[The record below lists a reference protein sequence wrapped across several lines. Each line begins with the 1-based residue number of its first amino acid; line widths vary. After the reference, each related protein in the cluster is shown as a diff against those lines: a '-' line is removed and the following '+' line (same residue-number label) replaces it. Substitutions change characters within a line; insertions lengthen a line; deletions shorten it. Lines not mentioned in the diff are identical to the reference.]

1 MTTKTTPH
9 FAPVSRRDRAHG
21 SGVDVVSVLVAP
33 LDAVRSALLRALGRS
48 GRTLFSDRAL
58 RIALYGV
65 VGIVSALLTTCFA
78 PVWAFALGPVLLG
91 VPHLVADVR
100 YLVVRPG
107 FLRRPWLL
115 LAVGTPLAA
124 SVFFPSTAIGLAAGL
139 GAVACA
145 RTSLARRFVA
155 GAAWA
160 GVVFLSARF
169 PAISTLALVHAHNV
183 LAVLLFLVAFATPR
197 RLWTSVLP
205 AIVFVAAIAAFLLGA
220 LDPWLFRHAALADGP
235 RTGLTASRIVASLAP
250 LSDPVL
256 SLRLAFLFVF
266 AQGVHYV
273 YWLRLVPEAARDRPG
288 LRSFRSSLRALRAD
302 LGAPVLVLAALA
314 MAALGLR
321 ALTSLEGARLVYL
334 RLASPHAYLEI
345 AFLLLWLLEREGAP
359 SPTKTLERAS
369 RVPART

>member
-1 MTTKTTPH
+1 MTTKTTLH
-9 FAPVSRRDRAHG
+9 FAPPSRRDRALG

-33 LDAVRSALLRALGRS
+33 LDAVRSALLRALGPY
-48 GRTLFSDRAL
+48 GRMLLSDRAL

-107 FLRRPWLL
+107 LLRRPWLL
-115 LAVGTPLAA
+115 FAVGAPLAA
-124 SVFFPSTAIGLAAGL
+124 SVVWPSTAIGLTAGL
-139 GAVACA
+139 GAIACA
-145 RTSLARRFVA
+145 RAPHAHRFLA

-160 GVVFLSARF
+160 GVIVLSARS
-169 PAISTLALVHAHNV
+169 PAIATLTLVHAHNV
-183 LAVLLFLVAFATPR
+183 LAVLLFLVAFAAPR
-197 RLWTSVLP
+197 RRWTSALP
-205 AIVFVAAIAAFLLGA
+205 ALVFVAAIAAFLLGA
-220 LDPWLFRHAALADGP
+220 LDPWLFRHAALTGP

-250 LSDPVL
+250 LADPVL

-273 YWLRLVPEAARDRPG
+273 YWLRLVPEAARERPG

-302 LGAPVLVLAALA
+302 LGAPLLVLAALA
-314 MAALGLR
+314 MAALGIR
-321 ALTSLEGARLVYL
+321 AFTSLEGARLVYL
-334 RLASPHAYLEI
+334 RLAGPHAYLEI
-345 AFLLLWLLEREGAP
+345 AFLLLWLLERKGATP
-359 SPTKTLERAS
+359 QAHGRAP
-369 RVPART
+369 RAAART